1 MSRNVRLWI
10 VPAALLAIALVVTTV
25 MTTGGGRKHPAT
37 SDASAGTASSAQV
50 ERGRYL
56 ARVGNCTGC
65 HTRPG
70 GEPLAGGLALETDF
84 GTFRTPNIT
93 PDAATGIGAWSRAQ
107 FRDAM
112 LRGQRADGAPL
123 YPACPY
129 PSFTHARADDIDAI
143 HAWIQSL
150 DPVGHE
156 TRDHDLDFPYGMR
169 GLVNLWQWAFFE
181 PGNLQAEERRDEQW
195 HRGRYLVEGLGHC
208 NECHRDRG
216 TFGAVREAT
225 DAPGGMVH
233 GWYAPSLNSPDEA
246 GLQQWSPA
254 EAAHFLRSGKA
265 RDAAMVGPMAGVVF
279 ESLQHLRPDDG
290 RAMAEYLRALPTAEI
305 EAPAYRARP
314 SPETVKAMMDRGATR
329 YARDCADCHGDSG
342 EGDDGVAALAGNRTV
357 TMENP
362 ANIARMIRRGGFPA
376 STPGNPYPHGMPP
389 FPGYSDRDIAA
400 VATWIRQSWGNDARP
415 VSTIGLAE

>member
-1 MSRNVRLWI
+1 MSRAIRVWI
-10 VPAALLAIALVVTTV
+10 VPAVLLAGALTVTAV
-25 MTTGGGRKHPAT
+25 MTTGGGERPAGV
-37 SDASAGTASSAQV
+37 DKRADPASAERV

-65 HTRPG
+65 HTEPG

-93 PDAATGIGAWSRAQ
+93 PDGSTGIGDWSREQ

-129 PSFTHARADDIDAI
+129 PSFTHTRVEDIDAI
-143 HAWIQSL
+143 HAWIQSI
-150 DPVGHE
+150 DPVTHE
-156 TRDHDLDFPYGMR
+156 TRDHDLDFPYGIR
-169 GLVNLWQWAFFE
+169 GLVNVWQWAFFQ
-181 PGNLQAEERRDEQW
+181 PASLDNAGDRDEQW

-208 NECHRDRG
+208 SECHRDRG
-216 TFGAVREAT
+216 TFGAVREAV
-225 DAPGGMVH
+225 DAPGGMIH

-246 GLQQWSPA
+246 GLQQWSTA
-254 EAAHFLRSGKA
+254 EAADFLRSGKGN
-265 RDAAMVGPMAGVVF
+265 DSAMVGPMAGVVF
-279 ESLQHLRPDDG
+279 DSLQYLRPDDA

-305 EAPAYRARP
+305 EASGYRPRP
-314 SPETVKAMMDRGATR
+314 SPETVKAMMERGER
-329 YARDCADCHGDSG
+329 LYGRDCADCHGDAG
-342 EGDDGVAALAGNRTV
+342 EGDDGVAALAGNRAV

-362 ANIARMIRRGGFPA
+362 ANIVRMIRRGGFPA

-389 FPGYSDRDIAA
+389 FQQYGDRDIAS
-400 VATWIRQSWGNDARP
+400 VATYIRQSWGNEAPP